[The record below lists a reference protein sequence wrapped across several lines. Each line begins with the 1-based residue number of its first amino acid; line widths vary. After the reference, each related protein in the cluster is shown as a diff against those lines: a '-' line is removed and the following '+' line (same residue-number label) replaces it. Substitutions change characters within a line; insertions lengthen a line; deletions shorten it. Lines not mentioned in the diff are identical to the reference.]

1 MERNVDKDLILG
13 KILLVLQGDGK
24 IIKLRDTVFIN
35 GLMVVDLKEIGKKI
49 TCMVK
54 EFIHGQT
61 GDYMR
66 ESI

>member
-1 MERNVDKDLILG
+1 MERNVDKELILG

-49 TCMVK
+49 TCMAV
-54 EFIHGQT
+54 EFILGRT
-61 GDYMR
+61 DVDMTVN
-66 ESI
+66 I

>member
-1 MERNVDKDLILG
+1 MDKELTLG
-13 KILLVLQGDGK
+13 KILLVLRVDGK

-35 GLMVVDLKEIGKKI
+35 GLMVVDSKEIGKKI

-54 EFIHGQT
+54 EFIRGQM
-61 GDYMR
+61 GDYTK